1 MNEAELMT
9 ALLKGSPLAV
19 AILALGFSVWKWIL
33 PMLREL
39 RQMDRAAEAQREAA
53 QRESEAA
60 REAAR
65 VARDTAWQASLREI
79 GASHKEALREIGAS
93 HKEATAVAVSGFTDA
108 LDRHDRAMDR
118 YAQQHQALAADVST
132 VKTDVASMRSDLHA
146 AVARLVTL
154 DGIPP
159 VSVASGAKKE

>member
-19 AILALGFSVWKWIL
+19 AILALGFSIWKWIL

-39 RQMDRAAEAQREAA
+39 RQMDR
-53 QRESEAA
+53 ESEAA

-65 VARDTAWQASLREI
+65 ATRDTAWQASLREI
-79 GASHKEALREIGAS
+79 GQS
-93 HKEATAVAVSGFTDA
+93 HKEATATAVAGFEKA
-108 LDRHDRAMDR
+108 LDRHDKAMDR
-118 YAQQHQALAADVST
+118 YAQQHASLAADVGQ

-146 AVARLVTL
+146 AVARLSTL
-154 DGIPP
+154 DGIPV
-159 VSVASGAKKE
+159 VSATRKE

>member
-1 MNEAELMT
+1 MEPEMIA
-9 ALLKGSPLAV
+9 ALLKSGPIGV
-19 AILALGFSVWKWIL
+19 GILALGFSVWKWIL

-39 RQMDRAAEAQREAA
+39 RQMDR
-53 QRESEAA
+53 ESEAA

-65 VARDTAWQASLREI
+65 ATRDTAWQASLRDI
-79 GASHKEALREIGAS
+79 GQS
-93 HKEATAVAVSGFTDA
+93 HKEATATAVAGFKDA
-108 LDRHDRAMDR
+108 LDRHDKAMDR

-154 DGIPP
+154 DGIPV
-159 VSVASGAKKE
+159 VSVPRKE

>member
-19 AILALGFSVWKWIL
+19 AILALCFSVWKWIM
-33 PMLREL
+33 PMVREL
-39 RQMDRAAEAQREAA
+39 RALDRDAEAQ
-53 QRESEAA
+53 

-79 GASHKEALREIGAS
+79 GTS
-93 HKEATAVAVSGFTDA
+93 HKEATAVAVSGFKDA

-118 YAQQHQALAADVST
+118 YAQQHVALAADVST
-132 VKTDVASMRSDLHA
+132 VKADVSSMRSDIHA
-146 AVARLVTL
+146 VVAKFATL
-154 DGIPP
+154 DGIPSRKP
-159 VSVASGAKKE
+159 E

>member
-1 MNEAELMT
+1 MEPEMIA
-9 ALLKGSPLAV
+9 ALLKSGPIGV
-19 AILALGFSVWKWIL
+19 AILAAGFSVWKWIL

-39 RQMDRAAEAQREAA
+39 RQMDR
-53 QRESEAA
+53 ESEAA

-65 VARDTAWQASLREI
+65 ATRDTAWQASLRDI
-79 GASHKEALREIGAS
+79 GQS
-93 HKEATAVAVSGFTDA
+93 HKEATATAVAGFKDA
-108 LDRHDRAMDR
+108 LDRHDKAMDR

-154 DGIPP
+154 DGIPV
-159 VSVASGAKKE
+159 VSVPRKE